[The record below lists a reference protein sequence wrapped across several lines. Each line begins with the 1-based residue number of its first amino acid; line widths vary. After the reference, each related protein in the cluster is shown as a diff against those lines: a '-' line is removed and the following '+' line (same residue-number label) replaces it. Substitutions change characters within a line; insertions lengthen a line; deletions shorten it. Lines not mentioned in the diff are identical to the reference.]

1 MSRPQSAAK
10 GGKDEAN
17 AALRSRWVRS
27 FKEIIEH
34 DSWGQMVEAREGYA
48 KFKHMLEQAPNKL
61 ALSSLDVMTIGK
73 LVICM
78 DARLNSINEVVGKPG
93 LKVDQMRLLMPVLD
107 NLFEP
112 HTRDPTF
119 PIDLSLFQDELSK
132 REDLKALAVGRPI
145 YQGGSLLPPPDVP
158 IGLRGVIFHL
168 DKIGLKDATK
178 LIDPSVMIYFVGK
191 LSSQTKCAQRSL
203 LDNVDVF
210 PGIEFQRTIQVF
222 LYQNMFSCTA
232 ACDWR
237 QYCPS
242 IVLL

>member
-178 LIDPSVMIYFVGK
+178 LIDPSVMIYFVDANGK
-191 LSSQTKCAQRSL
+191 
-203 LDNVDVF
+203 N
-210 PGIEFQRTIQVF
+210 IESGQETP
-222 LYQNMFSCTA
+222 NAKSKK
-232 ACDWR
+232 
-237 QYCPS
+237 
-242 IVLL
+242 